1 MKYASPIYTNELL
14 ETKDVITESD
24 ISIAYVKMETVDP
37 TTGEVVKVDATQVGV
52 NVEIL
57 F

>member
-1 MKYASPIYTNELL
+1 MKYVSPIYTSELL

-24 ISIAYVKMETVDP
+24 ISIAYVKMEAVDP

>member
-1 MKYASPIYTNELL
+1 MKYVSPIYTSELL

-37 TTGEVVKVDATQVGV
+37 TTGEIVKVDATQVGV

>member
-1 MKYASPIYTNELL
+1 MKYVSPIYTSELL

>member
-1 MKYASPIYTNELL
+1 MKYVSPIYTNELL

-24 ISIAYVKMETVDP
+24 ISIAYVKMEAVDP
-37 TTGEVVKVDATQVGV
+37 TTGEIVKVDATQVGV

>member
-1 MKYASPIYTNELL
+1 MKYTTPVYNNEAL

-24 ISIAYVKMETVDP
+24 INIQYVKMEAFNP
-37 TTGEVVKVDATQVGV
+37 STGKVEKVDATQVGV

>member
-1 MKYASPIYTNELL
+1 MKYVSPIYKNEVI

>member
-1 MKYASPIYTNELL
+1 MRYTAPIYNNEAL

-24 ISIAYVKMETVDP
+24 INIQYVKMEAFNP
-37 TTGEVVKVDATQVGV
+37 STGKVEKVDATQVGV

>member
-1 MKYASPIYTNELL
+1 MKYVSPIYTNELF

-24 ISIAYVKMETVDP
+24 ISIAYVKMEAVDP